1 MRGLGPMS
9 IPNVVDILDS
19 VKCYINIVSK
29 GKIIIII
36 KTYQKGPRHVASQ
49 TIFVIDGTTMVA
61 VVAQTTFCHR
71 LGPIEGCGWCYQC
84 YSDGGGGNH
93 TCKLV

>member
-36 KTYQKGPRHVASQ
+36 KTYQKGLRHDASRAL
-49 TIFVIDGTTMVA
+49 FVIDGTTMVA
-61 VVAQTTFCHR
+61 VGPKQHLAIVWALLKGMAGITSAIVMEAVATI
-71 LGPIEGCGWCYQC
+71 PV
-84 YSDGGGGNH
+84 S
-93 TCKLV
+93 